1 VGGVPEDGNQAA
13 GVLIDVD
20 KGVAV
25 DVVFALPADLEVGF
39 GFLDGDWF
47 RIPIPRQA
55 GGQMIGRVQQPG
67 VAGLGREQRQRTDG
81 DKAPGVFGGMAL
93 DVTHLIGQTEILA
106 SHLPLPRPA
115 LDRFPAHR
123 LPSQSS
129 RVMVPMELFTQLF
142 GHLLVFVYHCFDRI
156 VIHGYLSGLSRPEQV
171 VHFFRQVLGVPVV
184 SKEALSQRTNDYQNW
199 VEAFARNHHTPIQW
213 AEKGVRKEDYVLSWL
228 RRMVKKNAYG
238 VYFIFKSME
247 QGPTFRIS
255 VPKYPAQDPNYRIL
269 AHQRSRFTHYYFYI
283 RDEVLGPIV
292 MRVASFFPFQATYYL
307 NGHSFIEQELNRRHI
322 GFRKNDNAFLAVD
335 DVAALQA
342 AADRLSPQI
351 IRQRLDY
358 WTLILGPKFSKRERG
373 QMNLS
378 RFYAIAQIE
387 YCRNFIFKRHFPIHK
402 IFERS
407 CEMGLWRLTA
417 NRISEIFGVRL
428 NKRLRGK
435 LATVLDQI
443 EHGHHVF
450 RAYWK
455 NAFLKQYE
463 KFSAFL
469 RNELCSNNLRDFG
482 LRKGLD
488 HLDAVRKKFQAITD
502 RFAGFQA
509 QWLNVHV
516 DFPLLQ
522 RIALPVTIGSV
533 RYPGIKIHDTRV
545 IRLLEVL
552 LHSGSNLGGWTA
564 KQIHETVLTTF
575 QLSAKVYGLN
585 QLRYDLR
592 KLKGHGL
599 LERDD
604 SHYTYRLTGKGIQ
617 VALLFLFF
625 HKRLCGPLANSRFH
639 HRPDPAHRPN
649 SKLEAAYHK
658 ADKAIQDIVDLLAAA

>member
-1 VGGVPEDGNQAA
+1 
-13 GVLIDVD
+13 
-20 KGVAV
+20 
-25 DVVFALPADLEVGF
+25 
-39 GFLDGDWF
+39 
-47 RIPIPRQA
+47 
-55 GGQMIGRVQQPG
+55 
-67 VAGLGREQRQRTDG
+67 
-81 DKAPGVFGGMAL
+81 
-93 DVTHLIGQTEILA
+93 
-106 SHLPLPRPA
+106 
-115 LDRFPAHR
+115 
-123 LPSQSS
+123 
-129 RVMVPMELFTQLF
+129 MELFAKLF
-142 GHLLVFVYHCFDRI
+142 SSLLVFVYHCFDRI

-171 VHFFRQVLGVPVV
+171 VHFVRQVLGIPVV
-184 SKEALSQRTNDYQNW
+184 SREVLSKRTDDYRNW
-199 VEAFARNHHTPIQW
+199 VEAFARNHKIPIEW
-213 AEKGVRKEDYVLSWL
+213 AEKGLRKEDHVLPAL
-228 RRMVKKNAYG
+228 RRMEKRGTYG

-247 QGPTFRIS
+247 QGRTFRIT
-255 VPKYPAQDPNYRIL
+255 VPKYPTQDPNHRIL
-269 AHQRSRFTHYYFYI
+269 AVQRSRFTHYYFYI
-283 RDEVLGPIV
+283 RDETLGPIIV
-292 MRVASFFPFQATYYL
+292 RVASFFPFHATYWL
-307 NGHSFIEQELNRRHI
+307 NGHSFIERELLRAGI

-342 AADRLSPQI
+342 AADRLSPAL
-351 IRQRLDY
+351 IRKQLDY
-358 WTLILGPKFSKRERG
+358 WTLILGPKFSRKERA

-407 CEMGLWRLTA
+407 CELGLWRMTA

-435 LATVLDQI
+435 LASVIDQI

-463 KFSAFL
+463 KFSRFL

-482 LRKGLD
+482 LKKGLD
-488 HLDAVRKKFQAITD
+488 HLDAVRKRFQIITD
-502 RFAGFQA
+502 RFATFQA
-509 QWLNVHV
+509 QCLNVHV

-522 RIALPVTIGSV
+522 RLALPITIGSV
-533 RYPGIKIHDTRV
+533 RYPGIKIHDTR
-545 IRLLEVL
+545 ILRLLEIL
-552 LHSGSNLGGWTA
+552 LHGGNTVGGWTA
-564 KQIHETVLTTF
+564 KQIHNAVLTSF
-575 QLSAKVYGLN
+575 QLSPTAYGLN

-599 LERDD
+599 LARDG
-604 SHYTYRLTGKGIQ
+604 SRYAYQLTAKGVQ

-639 HRPDPAHRPN
+639 HQPDPAHRPA

-658 ADKAIQDIVDLLAAA
+658 ADKAIEAIVELLAAA